1 MKLKE
6 ELNFELKE
14 NPISR
19 IFNKVEYKF
28 KNVEKRI
35 GFDSILNAGKWINRN
50 SFFMWFFINLNLYW
64 NQNNT

>member
-28 KNVEKRI
+28 KNIEKRM
-35 GFDSILNAGKWINRN
+35 GFDSILNAGK
-50 SFFMWFFINLNLYW
+50 
-64 NQNNT
+64 

>member
-14 NPISR
+14 NPLSR
-19 IFNKVEYKF
+19 IFSKVEYKL

-35 GFDSILNAGKWINRN
+35 GFDSILNAGK
-50 SFFMWFFINLNLYW
+50 
-64 NQNNT
+64 